1 MRSPQSPPVN
11 PEPRSN
17 PRIQEIPITLLA
29 HLHASRDLR
38 ASKKRPQ
45 SAREELA
52 TIRAQGDALREQL
65 ERNVAGRE
73 SRGGSFDSPAAA
85 QLRTNR
91 DEFLKQAGERLE
103 KSKKQSQ
110 ELQKRHEAI
119 DEKFGEFENTQGEIE
134 KERTEALSA
143 MREQVFC
150 LWNSGQS
157 RSE

>member
-1 MRSPQSPPVN
+1 M
-11 PEPRSN
+11 
-17 PRIQEIPITLLA
+17 
-29 HLHASRDLR
+29 
-38 ASKKRPQ
+38 
-45 SAREELA
+45 
-52 TIRAQGDALREQL
+52 
-65 ERNVAGRE
+65 AGRE

-157 RSE
+157 RRE